1 MQMLRF
7 CLRKR
12 NNILL
17 SRCYANRLL
26 TKALGKRLNAT
37 ILFWDDFDEI
47 SQEPKD
53 YIEWYNTSR
62 DYSEWKYDT
71 LAEVLK
77 QLKSGK
83 KVICPATKKELIP
96 TDYIV
101 FDASLGRKHTVTG
114 QYIDYSIFLN
124 TPLDVALAR
133 RILRDFRDKANLNIN
148 EIFEELDFYITSSR
162 PLYVMDYEE
171 KEKFD
176 YVVDGNQS
184 VDELVAS
191 IVQQI

>member
-1 MQMLRF
+1 MV
-7 CLRKR
+7 K
-12 NNILL
+12 IIGI
-17 SRCYANRLL
+17 SGIGGAGKSVL
-26 TKALGKRLNAT
+26 THALGKALNAM

-47 SQEPKD
+47 SQDPKD
-53 YIEWYNTSR
+53 YIKWYNTNR
-62 DYSEWKYDT
+62 DYREWKYDA

-77 QLKSGK
+77 QLKLGK

-101 FDASLGRKHTVTG
+101 FDAPLGRKHTATG
-114 QYIDYSIFLN
+114 QYIDYSIFLD
-124 TPLDVALAR
+124 TPFDVALAR

-162 PLYVMDYEE
+162 PLYAMAYEE

-176 YVVDGNQS
+176 YVVDGNQP
-184 VDELVAS
+184 VDEIVNI
-191 IVQQI
+191 IVQQLQPDKLS